1 MELISQIPVFGGFI
15 STMIAFIGMLGIVVF
30 VHEYGHYIVGR
41 WCGIHAEVF
50 SLGFGPVFWSRTDKR
65 GTKWQLAAIPF
76 GGYVKF
82 LGDRNAASAAA
93 PEVMAAMDP
102 NERNRSFPGAAL
114 YKRALTIV
122 AGPMANFIL
131 GAVIF
136 TGLVLWQGTLTEVP
150 TVGKVLELPTGMVG
164 LESGDVILEIE
175 GQKVASFGEIVDQ
188 TQAMT
193 TAGRMEILVLRN
205 EEEVLVSTP
214 YLFPPAVD
222 SVVPLS
228 AASDAGIES
237 GDVILQADEQVLVS
251 FGDLKRIVEA
261 AEGTEIVLKI
271 WRAGETFDI
280 EIAPQMRELPD
291 GDGGI
296 EKRYLI
302 GVNGSFAFQPATE
315 TPPIWRAGY
324 IGIKRVGRVITVSLD
339 SIKHIIIGNLSPKN
353 LQGPIGIAQISKATA
368 SQGIVSFIAFIAG
381 MSVSI
386 GMLNLFPIPML
397 DGGHLMFYAIEL
409 VQRKPVGDKVVHVS
423 ILMGLGLVLM
433 LMVFVTYNDIARI
446 IGSLVS

>member
-1 MELISQIPVFGGFI
+1 MELISQIPVFGGII

-82 LGDRNAASAAA
+82 LGDRNAASAAD
-93 PEVMAAMDP
+93 PEAMAAMDS
-102 NERNRSFPGAAL
+102 NERDRSFPAAKL
-114 YKRALTIV
+114 HKRALTIV
-122 AGPMANFIL
+122 AGPVANFIL
-131 GAVIF
+131 GAVVF
-136 TGLVLWQGTLTEVP
+136 TGLVLWQGTLTEIP
-150 TVGKVLELPTGMVG
+150 TVGKVLDLPSGMVG
-164 LESGDVILEIE
+164 LEAGDEILEIE
-175 GQKVASFGEIVDQ
+175 GQPVVSFREIIDQ
-188 TQAMT
+188 TQAMP
-193 TAGRMEILVLRN
+193 TAGDMEILVLRN
-205 EEEVLVSTP
+205 GEEQLISTP

-228 AASDAGIES
+228 AASDAGLES
-237 GDVILQADEQVLVS
+237 GDVILQADGQALVS

-261 AEGTEIVLKI
+261 AEGAVITLKI
-271 WRAGETFDI
+271 WRSGETFDI
-280 EIAPQMRELPD
+280 NIAPRMLEFPD
-291 GDGGI
+291 LNGGI
-296 EKRYLI
+296 EKRYMI
-302 GVNGSFAFQPATE
+302 GVNGSFAFQPATK

-324 IGIKRVGRVITVSLD
+324 LGVQRVGRVISVSLS
-339 SIKHIIIGNLSPKN
+339 SIRHIIIGNLSPKN
-353 LQGPIGIAQISKATA
+353 LQGPIGIAQISQATA
-368 SQGIVSFIAFIAG
+368 NQGMISFVAFIAS

-397 DGGHLMFYAIEL
+397 DGGHLMFYAIE
-409 VQRKPVGDKVVHVS
+409 VVRRKPVGDKAIHVS
-423 ILMGLGLVLM
+423 IMMGLGLVLM

>member
-1 MELISQIPVFGGFI
+1 MELISQIPVFGGLI
-15 STMIAFIGMLGIVVF
+15 STMIAFIAMLGIVVF

-50 SLGFGPVFWSRTDKR
+50 SLGFGPVFWSRTDRR

-82 LGDRNAASAAA
+82 LGDRNAASAAD
-93 PEVMAAMDP
+93 PEAMAAMDP
-102 NERNRSFPGAAL
+102 NERDRSFPAAKL

-131 GAVIF
+131 GAAIF
-136 TGLVLWQGTLTEVP
+136 SGLVLWQGTLTEIP
-150 TVGKVLELPTGMVG
+150 TVGKVLDLPSGMVG
-164 LESGDVILEIE
+164 LETGDEILEIE
-175 GQKVASFGEIVDQ
+175 GQPVVDFGEIVDQ
-188 TQAMT
+188 TQAMP
-193 TAGRMEILVLRN
+193 TAGDMEILVRRN
-205 EEEVLVSTP
+205 GEEQLISTP

-228 AASDAGIES
+228 AASDAGLET
-237 GDVILQADEQVLVS
+237 GDVIIRADGQSLVS
-251 FGDLKRIVEA
+251 FGDLKTIVEA
-261 AEGTEIVLKI
+261 AEGTKINLAI
-271 WRAGETFDI
+271 WRAGEVFDVA
-280 EIAPQMRELPD
+280 IAPQMRELPD

-296 EKRYLI
+296 IKRFMI

-324 IGIKRVGRVITVSLD
+324 IGIKRVGRVITISLD

-353 LQGPIGIAQISKATA
+353 LQGPIGIAQISQATA
-368 SQGIVSFIAFIAG
+368 NQGFVSFVAFIGG

-397 DGGHLMFYAIEL
+397 DGGHLMFYAIE
-409 VQRKPVGDKVVHVS
+409 VVRRKPVGDKAIHVS
-423 ILMGLGLVLM
+423 IMMGLGLVLM